1 MINSVIITQIGEN
14 MNKNIIIAIL
24 VVIIIAGAAF
34 FMFGQS
40 NGKTGTQINFL
51 SEKTLQ
57 NGEQIQFEL
66 KDAQGKAIASQPVNI
81 TFNNEKYQV
90 TTDENGKGYLTVDGE
105 NPGSYEVTVDYAG
118 NDKYNGCT
126 GKVTITI
133 TDGTADNPA
142 SETNNNATAN
152 TNANGKTSGLHYDSK
167 YGLYYDDNGKVHN
180 AKGQLNDMDIENAR
194 KWIDN
199 GGIVDD
205 GEVNAT
211 TP

>member
-1 MINSVIITQIGEN
+1 

-40 NGKTGTQINFL
+40 NGKTDTQINFL
-51 SEKTLQ
+51 GNKTLQ

-66 KDAQGKAIASQPVNI
+66 KDAQGNVLAGQTVNI

-105 NPGSYEVTVDYAG
+105 EAGSYEVTVDYGG

-126 GKVTITI
+126 GKITLTV
-133 TDGTADNPA
+133 TDGEADNPA
-142 SETNNNATAN
+142 SETNNEATAN
-152 TNANGKTSGLHYDSK
+152 TNGNGKTSGLHYDSK
-167 YGLYYDDNGKVHN
+167 YGVYYDDNGKVHMD
-180 AKGQLNDMDIENAR
+180 GQYDGMNIDDYR
-194 KWIDN
+194 RFIDN
-199 GGIVDD
+199 PRKFMEELENITDD
-205 GEVNAT
+205 NN
-211 TP
+211 

>member
-105 NPGSYEVTVDYAG
+105 NPVT
-118 NDKYNGCT
+118 
-126 GKVTITI
+126 
-133 TDGTADNPA
+133 
-142 SETNNNATAN
+142 S
-152 TNANGKTSGLHYDSK
+152 
-167 YGLYYDDNGKVHN
+167 
-180 AKGQLNDMDIENAR
+180 
-194 KWIDN
+194 
-199 GGIVDD
+199 
-205 GEVNAT
+205 
-211 TP
+211 

>member
-1 MINSVIITQIGEN
+1 

-40 NGKTGTQINFL
+40 NGKTDTQINFL
-51 SEKTLQ
+51 GNKTLQ

-66 KDAQGKAIASQPVNI
+66 KDAQDNVLAGQTVNI

-105 NPGSYEVTVDYAG
+105 EPGSYEVTVDYGG
-118 NDKYNGCT
+118 NDKYNACT
-126 GKVTITI
+126 GKITVTV
-133 TDGTADNPA
+133 TDGEADNPA

-152 TNANGKTSGLHYDSK
+152 TKANGNTAGLHYDSK
-167 YGLYYDDNGKVHN
+167 YGLYYDDNGKVQN
-180 AKGQLNDMDIENAR
+180 SKGQLNDMKIEDAR

-199 GGIVDD
+199 GGIVDE
-205 GEVNAT
+205 GEVNASIS
-211 TP
+211 